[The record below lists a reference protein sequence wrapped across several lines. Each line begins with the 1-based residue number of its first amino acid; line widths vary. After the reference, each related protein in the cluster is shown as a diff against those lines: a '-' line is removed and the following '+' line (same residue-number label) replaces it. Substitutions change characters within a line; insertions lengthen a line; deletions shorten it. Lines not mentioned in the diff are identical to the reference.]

1 MFDDEPAK
9 KSPSHVIG
17 ADLSAL
23 SIEELE
29 KRISALR
36 AEILRLEEAVS
47 AKRAFMA
54 SAENFFKK

>member
-9 KSPSHVIG
+9 KSPSHMIG